1 MKLGRREFITRLA
14 AAGAMIPLGVKA
26 WGNGVP
32 SHKKEKLPLTL
43 FTKPLDGFE
52 PEFMAETVA
61 MAGIDGFDLTVRP
74 GGRVIPERV
83 AEDLPKVVEIG
94 RQYGLSTPMMVTSIS
109 EADAEA
115 EKVLKT
121 AVACGVKHYRLGYFN
136 YDYKKGIWETLQ
148 EIKRKIESL
157 ARLNEEV
164 GIQAGY
170 QNHSGIRVGAPVW
183 DIWELIRDF
192 PIESISNQFDI
203 RHAVTEGSSSW
214 QLSLRLMS
222 KNIGSLA
229 IKDFTWDI
237 SNGKARAVSVPL
249 GEGIVDFDLFFSLI
263 MSMGL
268 QFHLRC
274 TEYPLLERGEDN
286 LSLLQKQKIIVAKL
300 KRCGFY
306 PATPLGELK

>member
-1 MKLGRREFITRLA
+1 
-14 AAGAMIPLGVKA
+14 
-26 WGNGVP
+26 
-32 SHKKEKLPLTL
+32 
-43 FTKPLDGFE
+43 LDGFE

-263 MSMGL
+263 YEYGIAVPL
-268 QFHLRC
+268 TLHV
-274 TEYPLLERGEDN
+274 EYPLLERGEDN
-286 LSLLQKQKIIVAKL
+286 LSLLQKQKIIAAKL
-300 KRCGFY
+300 KKDVDFIRQH
-306 PATPLGELK
+306 L